1 MTDDTGNEHGKR
13 ERKREAKLLTDRMG
27 FYFFLAGWYFTML
40 ETSAV
45 SEIAKGGGSVG
56 ENVAPWMSRTWLGER

>member
-1 MTDDTGNEHGKR
+1 MSTANERGSEKR
-13 ERKREAKLLTDRMG
+13 SYQLTEWG
-27 FYFFLAGWYFTML
+27 SIFLAGWYFTML

-56 ENVAPWMSRTWLGER
+56 ENMAPWMSRTWLGER